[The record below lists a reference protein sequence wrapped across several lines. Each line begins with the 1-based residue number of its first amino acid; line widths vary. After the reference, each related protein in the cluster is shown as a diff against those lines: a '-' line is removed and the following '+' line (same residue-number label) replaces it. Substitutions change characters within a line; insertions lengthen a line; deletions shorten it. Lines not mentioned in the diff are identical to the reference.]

1 MENLKEKLDA
11 MQIEKAEYE
20 DLVSIAKGVVE
31 DLRLAHNS
39 YFYMKNMDLKS
50 KDHLSQAS
58 MVDSCKETLLNALE
72 LNSQVQFH
80 IQSLLTETNQKIEL
94 IKKELK
100 PVVIDL

>member
-1 MENLKEKLDA
+1 
-11 MQIEKAEYE
+11 
-20 DLVSIAKGVVE
+20 
-31 DLRLAHNS
+31 
-39 YFYMKNMDLKS
+39 
-50 KDHLSQAS
+50 
-58 MVDSCKETLLNALE
+58 CKETLLNALE

>member
-1 MENLKEKLDA
+1 MGNLKEKLDA

-31 DLRLAHNS
+31 DLRSAHNS

-50 KDHLSQAS
+50 KAHLSQAS
-58 MVDSCKETLLNALE
+58 MVNSCKEDLLNALE